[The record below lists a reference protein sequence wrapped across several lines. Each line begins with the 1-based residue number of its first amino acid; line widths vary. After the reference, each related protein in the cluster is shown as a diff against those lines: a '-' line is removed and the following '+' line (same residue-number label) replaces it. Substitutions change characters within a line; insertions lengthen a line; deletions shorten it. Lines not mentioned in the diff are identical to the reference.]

1 MNLILIILLILM
13 MVDAILLYKRSRKII
28 EKIIKKDIK
37 ERVHVA
43 ENLLIG
49 MLASLMIYA
58 ITSNNIKI
66 MVFASILIL
75 LFLILKGFSYKKKK

>member
-75 LFLILKGFSYKKKK
+75 LFLILT

>member
-1 MNLILIILLILM
+1 M

-75 LFLILKGFSYKKKK
+75 LFLILT

>member
-75 LFLILKGFSYKKKK
+75 LFIILKGFSYKKKK